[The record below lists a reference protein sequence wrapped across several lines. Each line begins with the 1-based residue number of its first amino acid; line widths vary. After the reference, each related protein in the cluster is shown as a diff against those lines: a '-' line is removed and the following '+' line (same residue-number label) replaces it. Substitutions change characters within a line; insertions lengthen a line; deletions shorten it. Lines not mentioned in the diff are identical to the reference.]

1 MGAVGHVLVFTF
13 PGQGSQR
20 AGMGEPWVDHPSWE
34 VVEEASAAA
43 DRDLSHLLLHAPIE
57 ELTQTENA
65 QLATT
70 VLSLVVLDAVERIGL
85 TPAACAGHSLGEYTA
100 LVASGSLG
108 FDHGIQ
114 LVVARGEAMA
124 RAGEEAPGT
133 MAALLGIADDD
144 AEAACMRAEGD
155 VWVANYNAPGQVVIA
170 GTAEAVA
177 RAGELAKG
185 LGAKR
190 VMPIQVSGA
199 FHTPLMQGARADLR
213 KALAGVTFLTPEV
226 RVVANVDAHVHDD
239 PADWPGLLSA
249 QLCSPVRWRQTLET
263 FAGLGLT
270 SLVELGPGGVL
281 SGLAKRSLPEIQS
294 LAVSKPEDL
303 DTLMDQIG
311 AAGTWRAEPALHQG
325 EHLYMSERVV
335 VSPSSGI
342 FSPESSL
349 QAPGTGLLP
358 GTDVGSD
365 HSSAVDVG
373 ELIGRVGI
381 SEVRTPF
388 AGQVIGW
395 LAADGERVQEGQP
408 LAWLRVPDAAL
419 MAVILVTG
427 GTRGIGAA
435 CVAWFLANGDQV
447 ATTYRS
453 ADAPEPPVGAD
464 PTHFLAV
471 RCDVRN
477 SEEVDSAFGS
487 IEERWGPV
495 QVLVANAG
503 ITMDS
508 LMLRMSDQAFH
519 DVIDA
524 NLTGS
529 FRVAKR
535 AVAKMLRLHTGR
547 IVFVSSVGAFVGLPG
562 QANYAAS
569 KAGLVG
575 MARAIAREVG
585 SRQITVNVV
594 APGLIDTDMTAALG
608 ADRVALV
615 TGQVPL
621 GRAGSPADVAA
632 VVGFLASD
640 SAAYVTGA
648 VVPVDGGLGMGL

>member
-170 GTAEAVA
+170 GTADAVA
-177 RAGELAKG
+177 LAGELAKG

-190 VMPIQVSGA
+190 VMPIPVSGA

-213 KALAGVTFLTPEV
+213 KALAEVTFLTPEV

-239 PADWPGLLSA
+239 PADWPGLALRAALQPGALAPDARDVRRARPDVAGRAGAGRRAERAGQA
-249 QLCSPVRWRQTLET
+249 QPARDPVPRRLQ
-263 FAGLGLT
+263 AR
-270 SLVELGPGGVL
+270 GPGHADGPDR
-281 SGLAKRSLPEIQS
+281 GRRHLAGR
-294 LAVSKPEDL
+294 
-303 DTLMDQIG
+303 TG
-311 AAGTWRAEPALHQG
+311 AAPGRAPLHVRAGRGQPLQRHLQPGVVPAG
-325 EHLYMSERVV
+325 SGDRVCC
-335 VSPSSGI
+335 
-342 FSPESSL
+342 
-349 QAPGTGLLP
+349 PGRPATP
-358 GTDVGSD
+358 TQ
-365 HSSAVDVG
+365 SSAVDVG
-373 ELIGRVGI
+373 ELVGRVGV

-408 LAWLRVPDAAL
+408 LAWLRVPD
-419 MAVILVTG
+419 
-427 GTRGIGAA
+427 TR
-435 CVAWFLANGDQV
+435 
-447 ATTYRS
+447 
-453 ADAPEPPVGAD
+453 
-464 PTHFLAV
+464 
-471 RCDVRN
+471 
-477 SEEVDSAFGS
+477 
-487 IEERWGPV
+487 
-495 QVLVANAG
+495 
-503 ITMDS
+503 
-508 LMLRMSDQAFH
+508 
-519 DVIDA
+519 
-524 NLTGS
+524 
-529 FRVAKR
+529 
-535 AVAKMLRLHTGR
+535 
-547 IVFVSSVGAFVGLPG
+547 
-562 QANYAAS
+562 
-569 KAGLVG
+569 
-575 MARAIAREVG
+575 
-585 SRQITVNVV
+585 
-594 APGLIDTDMTAALG
+594 
-608 ADRVALV
+608 
-615 TGQVPL
+615 
-621 GRAGSPADVAA
+621 
-632 VVGFLASD
+632 
-640 SAAYVTGA
+640 
-648 VVPVDGGLGMGL
+648 